1 MDILEEV
8 SLMRYC
14 FRRNL
19 VIFCPIVVAFHV
31 VVVVVVA
38 YAVHVAAVVVVAAVV
53 NAITDVDVIHVAS
66 VHGVV
71 VDIVHVVSSA
81 VADV

>member
-1 MDILEEV
+1 
-8 SLMRYC
+8 MRYC

-31 VVVVVVA
+31 VVVA
-38 YAVHVAAVVVVAAVV
+38 YAVHVAAVV